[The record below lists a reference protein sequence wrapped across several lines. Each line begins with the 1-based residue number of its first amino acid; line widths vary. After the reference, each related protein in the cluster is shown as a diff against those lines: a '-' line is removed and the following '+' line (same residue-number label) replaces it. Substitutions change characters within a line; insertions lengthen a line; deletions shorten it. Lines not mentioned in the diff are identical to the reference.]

1 MRAGAISFL
10 LVLLPFPL
18 CAARTVSVDQIRQ
31 MLADARGHSD
41 AKISGDLSGLEL
53 TERLSAETLAQFDA
67 GVPGPRSQ
75 EALLELADA
84 SAFLPLPESEVLSQP
99 PPEAAGFHRII
110 DNAIQYLGK
119 TIPNLPNFM
128 ASRETLHFE
137 DSPYQQEI
145 DNSRSI
151 GTGISTQSVGSAH
164 LTIGQPYWLPLYSTG
179 KTSVQVTYRAGREVP
194 TTESSNLREAER
206 MGLTTKGEFG
216 PILAIVMSDALRNKL
231 YWDHWEPGADGPVA
245 VFRYT
250 VPKSGSHYNVA
261 YPSDSGM
268 KMLAPAYHGFFALNP
283 DTGGVLRLT
292 IIAEMQPPY
301 QFVQVGIAVE
311 YGPVRL
317 GDKMYICPL
326 HAVVLSREPIPEEA
340 VVVAPQLRTCLNDVD
355 FTNYHLFHANAH
367 IVPST
372 EQP

>member
-1 MRAGAISFL
+1 MRPGAISLL
-10 LVLLPFPL
+10 LVLLPLPV
-18 CAARTVSVDQIRQ
+18 CAARTVTIDQIRQ

-41 AKISGDLSGLEL
+41 ARVSGDLSGLEIS
-53 TERLSAETLAQFDA
+53 ERLSAGTLAQFSA
-67 GVPGPRSQ
+67 VVPGPRSQ

-145 DNSRSI
+145 DNSRSV

-194 TTESSNLREAER
+194 TSEGGNLREAER

-216 PILAIVMSDALRNKL
+216 PILAIVVSDALRNKL
-231 YWDHWEPGADGPVA
+231 YWDHWEPGAAGRVA

-250 VPKSGSHYNVA
+250 VPKPGSHYNVA
-261 YPSDSGM
+261 YPSDSGI
-268 KMLAPAYHGFFALNP
+268 KMLSPAYHGFLALDP
-283 DTGGVLRLT
+283 ATGAVLRLT

-317 GDKMYICPL
+317 GDKIYICPL
-326 HAVVLSREPIPEEA
+326 HAVVLSREPVPEEA
-340 VVVAPQLRTCLNDVD
+340 AVVAPQLRTCLNDVA
-355 FTNYHLFHANAH
+355 FTNYHLFHANAR
-367 IVPST
+367 ILSST
-372 EQP
+372 KEP